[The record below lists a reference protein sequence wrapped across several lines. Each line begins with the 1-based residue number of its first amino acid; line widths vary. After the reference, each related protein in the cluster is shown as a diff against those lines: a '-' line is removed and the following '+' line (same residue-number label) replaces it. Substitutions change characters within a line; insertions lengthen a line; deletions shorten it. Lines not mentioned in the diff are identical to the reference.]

1 MLDPGINQ
9 HFQKSYP
16 CVLAIGGHDPCSG
29 AGIIADSQAL
39 LALKAWPLTLI
50 TATTSQNTH
59 QVDKVYP
66 QDPQAFSEQLETLT
80 RDLRPSAIKLGV
92 LGSLAIQQVL
102 VEWLQ
107 RNPDIPVI
115 LDPVVSSSSG
125 QSFLDA
131 SQLEHFLHHLLPL
144 ASVITPN
151 LPELALLAPQP
162 ASTEQK
168 ARALIK
174 QGCKAVLVTGTHAET
189 QAVRNQLYLS
199 LNSSVIISRW
209 PRLPHE
215 YHGSG
220 CTLAAAL
227 AALLA
232 KGESLEIASNLAQDF
247 TWHSLKQALKLSE
260 GQHLPL
266 RIKDNQHV

>member
-1 MLDPGINQ
+1 MLEPGINQ
-9 HFQKSYP
+9 HFQKSFP

-29 AGIIADSQAL
+29 AGIIADSQSL

-59 QVDKVYP
+59 QVNKVYP
-66 QDPQAFSEQLETLT
+66 QNPEAFADQLETLT

-92 LGSLAIQQVL
+92 LGSLEIQHYIA
-102 VEWLQ
+102 EWLQ
-107 RNPDIPVI
+107 RNPDIPLI
-115 LDPVVSSSSG
+115 IDPVISSSSG
-125 QSFLDA
+125 KSFLDA
-131 SQLEHFLHHLLPL
+131 QQLEHFMSQLLPL

-162 ASTEQK
+162 ASTEKK
-168 ARALIK
+168 ARELIK
-174 QGCKAVLVTGTHAET
+174 RGCKAVLVTGTHAET

-199 LNSSVIISRW
+199 LDSSVIISRW

-232 KGESLEIASNLAQDF
+232 RGESLEIASNLAQDF
-247 TWHSLKQALKLSE
+247 TWHSLKQALHLSE

-266 RIKDNQHV
+266 RIKDNQHA